1 MRMTFSDYK
10 RFYKQVYIRLR
21 DFNYDI
27 IRWWKYNKKQ
37 LLIEQRIIED
47 MLKLVIDNDI
57 PEGFYCSLCEGD
69 LNFDDEHSELWW
81 CDRCHANFETW
92 EVEEGK
98 IYD

>member
-1 MRMTFSDYK
+1 MRMTYNDYK
-10 RFYKQVYIRLR
+10 RFYLQVYIRLR

-47 MLKLVIDNDI
+47 MLQLVTDNEI
-57 PEGFYCSLCEGD
+57 QPGFYCSLCEGE

-92 EVEEGK
+92 EVEKGM
-98 IYD
+98 IYN